1 MDWESYYDPATGY
14 TLKKITGEEYIRS
27 PLFEPLCL
35 GVKFQGEKEYAVKQE
50 DLERFFVMLRKYQD
64 KLIVVHH
71 HAQFDALIN
80 AHHFNFRPKLI
91 LCTLS
96 MARALNF
103 PRDMSLSLD
112 SLSKFYNILP
122 KTVPYGLFQGKRWND
137 MDSRLKRLML
147 EGAARDALNADEIC
161 DRLLPLFPREEL
173 LSIDWTVRAYSE
185 PQLVG
190 YAQEFEEIAKG
201 EEQRKA
207 DMLASLGL
215 TKADLTSNDKFAAIL
230 EALGVEVEK
239 KANAKGQLIPAVAK
253 SDSFMKGL
261 LEEEDETVR
270 LLAETRLAV
279 KSSIRETRAGRMASM
294 ASRGKMAVYYYF
306 CGAQNTTR
314 HAGGDKMN
322 WQNLERKGPL
332 RKALAAPEGKKLIIV
347 DKSQIECRILNAAS
361 GQEDVVERFR
371 SGEDIYCHNASMLYG
386 YPVNKKDHP
395 TERGTGKQIE
405 LSCGYGCGAPK
416 FVSTAALGIYGPAVN
431 LELME
436 AMTAVKLYRD
446 THSEV
451 VAQWKQGDIILDEW
465 NKLGHA
471 GTIYTLMGITYKDGY
486 AILPS
491 GLRLDYTTT
500 TYDNKLRQYFFHHKK
515 SFARNVSSTIPEG
528 EAERWEWWY
537 RKGYRTLYGAKMVEQ
552 LTQALSAVDYRQ
564 SCNRVYVKHG
574 LRPAMSSHDEAVF
587 VVDADKADYYAE
599 KIELEFSTPPKW
611 LPNLPSACE
620 IIIDDRYSK

>member
-1 MDWESYYDPATGY
+1 MDWESFYDPATGY
-14 TLKKITGEEYIRS
+14 TLKKITNEEYIRS

-35 GVKFQGEKEYAVKQE
+35 GVKFEGEQEYAVTQE
-50 DLERFFVMLRKYQD
+50 DLPRFFNMMRKHQN
-64 KLIVVHH
+64 KLVVIHH

-80 AHHFNFRPKLI
+80 AHHFNFSPKLI

-112 SLSKFYNILP
+112 SLSKHYNILP
-122 KTVPYGLFQGKRWND
+122 KTVPYGLFQGKRWKD
-137 MDSRLKRLML
+137 MDSYLKKLML
-147 EGAARDALNADEIC
+147 DGAARDALNADEIC

-173 LSIDWTVRAYSE
+173 ISIDWTIRAYSE
-185 PQLVG
+185 PQLIG
-190 YAQEFEEIAKG
+190 YTQEFEEIAKN
-201 EEQRKA
+201 EEKRKA
-207 DMLASLGL
+207 DLLKSLGL
-215 TKADLTSNDKFAAIL
+215 TKDLLTSNAKFAEIL
-230 EALGVEVEK
+230 DALGVEVEM

-253 SDSFMKGL
+253 SDSFMKDL
-261 LEEEDETVR
+261 LNSEDETVK

-294 ASRGKMAVYYYF
+294 SERGPMTVYYYF

-314 HAGGDKMN
+314 HSGGDKMN
-322 WQNLERKGPL
+322 WQNLERKGPM
-332 RKALAAPEGKKLIIV
+332 RKALLAPKHMKLIVV

-361 GQEDVVERFR
+361 GQNDVVERFR
-371 SGEDIYCHNASMLYG
+371 AGEDIYCYNASMLYG
-386 YPVNKKDHP
+386 FPVNKKDHP

-465 NKLGHA
+465 NKIGHA
-471 GTIYTLMGITYKDGY
+471 GTIYTLMGVKYKDGY

-515 SFARNVSSTIPEG
+515 SFARNVSSGIPEG

-564 SCNRVYVKHG
+564 SCNRVYLKYG

-587 VVDADKADYYAE
+587 VVDADKVEHYAE
-599 KIELEFSTPPKW
+599 KIEREFSTPPTW

-620 IIIDDRYSK
+620 VIIDERYSK